1 MAVNPD
7 DRRAELSTHSAE
19 CAECRDTPLPIDRIA
34 AMLERSAPAIDVAAL
49 SQQTFARLQPEL
61 QRRAA
66 TTAWRRVAI
75 GVLAALLPLPVVL
88 AYNAYVLR
96 LAYDLLST
104 LLPTTLAAYM
114 VISYGAF
121 LVLLFAAT
129 YAAIPLLVVRRS
141 IERRAAAA

>member
-1 MAVNPD
+1 MY
-7 DRRAELSTHSAE
+7 R
-19 CAECRDTPLPIDRIA
+19 
-34 AMLERSAPAIDVAAL
+34 
-49 SQQTFARLQPEL
+49 Q
-61 QRRAA
+61 
-66 TTAWRRVAI
+66 
-75 GVLAALLPLPVVL
+75 GLLCGMVISGRMPGVL

-129 YAAIPLLVVRRS
+129 YAAIPLLVVQRAT
-141 IERRAAAA
+141 ERRAAAA